1 MAEAA
6 GISNAELGLFTDLYQ
21 LTMAQS
27 YFQHR
32 QNHQATFSLMIRKYP
47 PHHTYFVAAGL
58 ATVLEYLEQVRF
70 SPSSLAYLR
79 RTGRFSDDFLAYLA
93 DWKFRG
99 EVMAIPEGRVFFIHE
114 PVLEVTAPIIE
125 AQLVES
131 FIVNAVHLQ
140 TLIATKAARCVQAAH
155 GRSLVDFSL
164 RRTHG
169 TDAALKVARASYLTG
184 FDATSNVLAGQV
196 YGIPI
201 SGTMAHSYITSFP
214 DELAA
219 FRAFVATYPQ
229 QTVLLID
236 TYDTL
241 GGARRAALVGQEMAR
256 RGERLLGVRL
266 DSGDMTALS
275 KGVRAILDDAGLPE
289 VRIVASGGFD
299 EYSIE
304 AAVREGACIDVF
316 GVGTKMGVAAETPYY
331 DMAYKLVKYD
341 GRPVMKLSTG
351 KATLV
356 DDKQVWRRTVDGY
369 YVEDV
374 IALRHETL
382 PTSDTEPLLQCV
394 MQDGQAMLPVSDLEA
409 ARRWHAVEMT
419 SLTEPYRRLQ
429 GGEAYPVRW
438 SQALTALQQQ
448 VETALRQQYQEASVG
463 R

>member
-1 MAEAA
+1 
-6 GISNAELGLFTDLYQ
+6 
-21 LTMAQS
+21 
-27 YFQHR
+27 
-32 QNHQATFSLMIRKYP
+32 
-47 PHHTYFVAAGL
+47 
-58 ATVLEYLEQVRF
+58 
-70 SPSSLAYLR
+70 
-79 RTGRFSDDFLAYLA
+79 
-93 DWKFRG
+93 
-99 EVMAIPEGRVFFIHE
+99 
-114 PVLEVTAPIIE
+114 
-125 AQLVES
+125 
-131 FIVNAVHLQ
+131 
-140 TLIATKAARCVQAAH
+140 
-155 GRSLVDFSL
+155 
-164 RRTHG
+164 
-169 TDAALKVARASYLTG
+169 
-184 FDATSNVLAGQV
+184 
-196 YGIPI
+196 
-201 SGTMAHSYITSFP
+201 
-214 DELAA
+214 
-219 FRAFVATYPQ
+219 
-229 QTVLLID
+229 
-236 TYDTL
+236 
-241 GGARRAALVGQEMAR
+241 
-256 RGERLLGVRL
+256 
-266 DSGDMTALS
+266 
-275 KGVRAILDDAGLPE
+275 

-341 GRPVMKLSTG
+341 DRPVMKLSTG

-382 PTSDTEPLLQCV
+382 ATSDTEPLLQCV
-394 MQDGQAMLPVSDLEA
+394 MQDGQAMLPLSDLEA